1 MIQRMLV
8 ATSLLIGGCTA
19 TVQTAGPQPVT
30 GPAPVVVAP
39 QKHPAYLHA
48 LTDLRTARS
57 FLQRPAGIAVKWDE
71 NLAIREIDAAI
82 NEIKRAAID
91 DGKQIEEHP
100 PIDVNLAW
108 GGRLAKSM
116 ELIETARR
124 DINQE
129 EDNGFAQG
137 LKNRAMTHIDR
148 AAQFINEG
156 VADAGRM
163 GPTVVV
169 VQQPQPQPVVV
180 VQQPANAHPAYL
192 HALTDLRVARGFLE
206 RPAGIVVKWDE
217 KRAIHEIDESIRE
230 IKAAAIDDGKPLE
243 DHPPV
248 DVALN
253 WGGRLGKALELVERS
268 RGDINKEEDNPAA
281 RGLKNRAIGHI
292 DHAAQFIKEGIEDAR
307 HMPAVV
313 VVAPPATN
321 DHPAYLHALSD
332 LRAARFMLA
341 KPAKPDVKWDENRGI
356 REIDAAINEIKH
368 AAIDDGKPLE
378 DHPPLDT
385 HISHKDRLRA
395 AMELLHKAAADI
407 DQREDN
413 NFAKG
418 LRKRAN
424 DHIRAAEHAVHEAVE
439 ERAHPQ

>member
-19 TVQTAGPQPVT
+19 TVQTAGPQPVA

-57 FLQRPAGIAVKWDE
+57 FLQRPAGVAVKWDE
-71 NLAIREIDAAI
+71 NNAIREIDAAI

-100 PIDVNLAW
+100 PVDVALAW
-108 GGRLAKSM
+108 GGRLSKSM
-116 ELIETARR
+116 ELIETARK

-137 LKNRAMTHIDR
+137 LKNRAMMHID
-148 AAQFINEG
+148 AAARFINEG
-156 VADAGRM
+156 VADAQNMR
-163 GPTVVV
+163 
-169 VQQPQPQPVVV
+169 PVVV
-180 VQQPANAHPAYL
+180 ERTPPPPPPPPAGAHPAYL
-192 HALTDLRVARGFLE
+192 HALTDLRTARSFLE
-206 RPAGIVVKWDE
+206 RPSGIVVKWDE
-217 KRAIHEIDESIRE
+217 KRAIHEIDEAIRE
-230 IKAAAIDDGKPLE
+230 IKAAAIDDGKALE
-243 DHPPV
+243 DHPAV
-248 DVALN
+248 DVALA
-253 WGGRLGKALELVERS
+253 WGGRLGKSLELVEKS
-268 RGDINKEEDNPAA
+268 RADINQEEDNPQA

-307 HMPAVV
+307 HMPA
-313 VVAPPATN
+313 APPPPPATN

-341 KPAKPDVKWDENRGI
+341 KPAKPDVKWDENKAI
-356 REIDAAINEIKH
+356 REIDAAISEIKR
-368 AAIDDGKPLE
+368 AAIDDGKPLD
-378 DHPPLDT
+378 DHPPIDAHLD
-385 HISHKDRLRA
+385 HRNRLKN
-395 AMELLHKAAADI
+395 AMEMLHKSAEDI
-407 DQREDN
+407 EQREDN

-424 DHIRAAEHAVHEAVE
+424 EHIRAAERAVHEAIE
-439 ERAHPQ
+439 EKKHPQ